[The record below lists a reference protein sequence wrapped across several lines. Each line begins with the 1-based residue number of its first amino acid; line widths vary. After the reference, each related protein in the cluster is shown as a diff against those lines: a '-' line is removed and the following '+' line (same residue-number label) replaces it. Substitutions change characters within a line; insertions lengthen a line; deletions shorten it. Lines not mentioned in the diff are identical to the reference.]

1 MPNHV
6 ANHTVTDRRAFR
18 HLTVTSRAKISQ
30 RLSRSRDSSR
40 ATVEK
45 PDEVTEA
52 SSMID
57 EMEISRRTWTAAIK
71 LAVVLSLIIAALG
84 AVTWSQIG
92 DLPRLVIVI
101 PVMLIAFAASW
112 IQTERIHRR
121 AASEFSLIPVVPA
134 RQQAA

>member
-1 MPNHV
+1 
-6 ANHTVTDRRAFR
+6 
-18 HLTVTSRAKISQ
+18 
-30 RLSRSRDSSR
+30 
-40 ATVEK
+40 
-45 PDEVTEA
+45 
-52 SSMID
+52 MID